1 MDIIWT
7 KRRAGTYDFL
17 YGGRSS
23 AWITH
28 YVCGADASKWQ
39 WCVPQANVWGK
50 ASTFAEA
57 KVAAEAAIRKYVG
70 DR

>member
-7 KRRAGTYDFL
+7 KRSAGTYDFF
-17 YGGRSS
+17 YGGRSC

-28 YVCGADASKWQ
+28 DVYGNGSLRWQ
-39 WCVPQANVWGK
+39 WGVPQANASGK
-50 ASTFAEA
+50 AGTFAEA